1 MMNSIKDLI
10 KDSKDN
16 IKWHEERLVE
26 YRLKLEAYEI
36 AKKVIENQQKI
47 KK

>member
-10 KDSKDN
+10 KDTENN

-26 YRLKLEAYEI
+26 YRLKLEAYVI
-36 AKKVIENQQKI
+36 AQKVIDNQPI
-47 KK
+47 KKK

>member
-36 AKKVIENQQKI
+36 AQKVIDNQPI
-47 KK
+47 KKK